1 MLILTEFI
9 ARRELK
15 PLRRYFDLEDI
26 LDGGRKVL
34 NNLADEV
41 KSPQKLSGFKFY
53 KVRIGRKTKGRM
65 MIFMAAESGKVVP
78 ILIRLK
84 KDKIFGMN
92 MAMNNS
98 VIVRQ
103 LNQNLDCVL
112 DDIQNKRYEE
122 F

>member
-15 PLRRYFDLEDI
+15 PLRRYFELEDI

-34 NNLADEV
+34 KNLADEV
-41 KSPQKLSGFKFY
+41 KSPQKLSGVKFY
-53 KVRIGRKTKGRM
+53 KVRIGRKTQGRM
-65 MIFMAAESGKVVP
+65 MVIMATDTGKVVP

-103 LNQNLDCVL
+103 IDQNLERVL